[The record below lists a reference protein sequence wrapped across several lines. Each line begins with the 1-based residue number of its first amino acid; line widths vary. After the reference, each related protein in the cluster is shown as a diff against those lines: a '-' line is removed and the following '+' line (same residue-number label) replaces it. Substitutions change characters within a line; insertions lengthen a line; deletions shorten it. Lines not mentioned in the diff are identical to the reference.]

1 MWFVGIVKLFELLLV
16 AVVVAVVA
24 TFKKARFEIGD
35 CRRPDAINLT

>member
-24 TFKKARFEIGD
+24 TFKKSKI
-35 CRRPDAINLT
+35 

>member
-24 TFKKARFEIGD
+24 TFKKKQDLKLETAAGQTR
-35 CRRPDAINLT
+35 